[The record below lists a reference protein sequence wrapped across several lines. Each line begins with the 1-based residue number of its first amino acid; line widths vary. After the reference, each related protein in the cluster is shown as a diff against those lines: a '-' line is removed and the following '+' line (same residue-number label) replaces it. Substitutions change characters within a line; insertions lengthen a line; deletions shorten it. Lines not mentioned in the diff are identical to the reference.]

1 MNVSSV
7 KFDEKGLVPAIVQDA
22 RTKTVL
28 TLAYMNE
35 ESLKKTL
42 EIGETVFYSRS
53 RQELWHKGE
62 TSGNTQKVV
71 DIRMDCDHDALVVF
85 VDPKGPA
92 CHTGAESCFS
102 GEASLRGSVDEEP
115 LRGSVTGES
124 LRGSVTGT
132 ISSVPVTD
140 VPATDGSVTDGSA
153 TEGKTSYGDVVPGKA
168 GGSKSPEI
176 LNVLQGLIA
185 ERERQMPEGAYTTY
199 LFDKGVD
206 KILKKVGEEASEVI
220 IAAKNRDKEEL
231 KWEAADLIYHL
242 LVLLQ
247 EQKLPFAEVLGVL
260 EERHTSKDRK

>member
-1 MNVSSV
+1 MNLSSI

-35 ESLKKTL
+35 ESLRKTL

-53 RQELWHKGE
+53 RQELWHKGA
-62 TSGNTQKVV
+62 TSGNTQTVV
-71 DIRMDCDHDALVVF
+71 DIRLDCDQDALVVF

-102 GEASLRGSVDEEP
+102 GGLLGGDEEE
-115 LRGSVTGES
+115 GSGE
-124 LRGSVTGT
+124 T
-132 ISSVPVTD
+132 
-140 VPATDGSVTDGSA
+140 
-153 TEGKTSYGDVVPGKA
+153 TSYGDVVPGRTA
-168 GGSKSPEI
+168 SKTEARNSPEI

-185 ERERQMPEGAYTTY
+185 QREKEMPEGAYTTY

-231 KWEAADLIYHL
+231 KWESADLIYHL

-247 EQKLPFAEVLGVL
+247 EQKLPFNEVLGVL
-260 EERHTSKDRK
+260 EERHTSKDKK